1 MAFGTDDQLVERE
14 RPASIYERLRDDI
27 AEGRLQANERLKA
40 SVLAARYHT
49 STNPVREALQ
59 QLRGEGFVVFSQ
71 NKGAR
76 VRPVDEDFARDVYE
90 IEALIAPYLTHWFVS
105 IASQADIVRLE
116 AAQQEMEDLNFRD
129 HELHSVLDRQFHQII
144 YERHYNRQAV
154 DMSSKRREILHAI
167 AKRFP
172 FSSSRQREIMTEHQ
186 QLIAAIKSGNAEGAV
201 EVMRR
206 HIMGSGRH
214 IIDHMRA
221 ERARTP
227 KASSA
232 P

>member
-1 MAFGTDDQLVERE
+1 MALGTDAQLVERDK
-14 RPASIYERLRDDI
+14 PASIYERLRDDI

-40 SVLAARYHT
+40 SVLAARYNT
-49 STNPVREALQ
+49 STNPIREALQ

-90 IEALIAPYLTHWFVS
+90 IEALIAPYLTKWFVS
-105 IASQADIVRLE
+105 MASDADIRRLE
-116 AAQQEMEDLNFRD
+116 AMQQQMEDLNFRD
-129 HELHSVLDRQFHQII
+129 HDLHSILDRDFHHII

-167 AKRFP
+167 AKRFA
-172 FSSSRQREIMTEHQ
+172 FSPARQREIMTEHQ
-186 QLIAAIKSGNAEGAV
+186 QIIAAIKSGNADAAV
-201 EVMRR
+201 EVMRQ

-221 ERARTP
+221 ERAV
-227 KASSA
+227 S
-232 P
+232 